1 MERYGTRC
9 PWCSKT
15 YASAGWLSNHITKV
29 HPEKNLREFTSQKR
43 HLSDVDSS
51 DEMPGESTS
60 QGQDEMLEFNM
71 DIIFESSTREGQDEG
86 SDREVLDFSSDESDS
101 ECPRVD
107 EVIQRAGAP
116 IRVYSFPEQD
126 PSYNLYAPFSHSI
139 DYRLASHFIAAKT
152 PKSKIDH
159 FFKNNILKDL
169 NPTHKVQFRSAYTL
183 YKLVDSAAN
192 EPGWRAGKV
201 NYPLQ
206 QGVEFQYRNII
217 SGVEY
222 LLRQVAYA
230 SHMLWGPHREYNNE
244 GDRVYNEM
252 NTATWWEDNQV
263 DTSYTFDV

>member
-9 PWCSKT
+9 PWCLKP

-29 HPEKNLREFTSQKR
+29 HPEKNLSEFTSRKR

-86 SDREVLDFSSDESDS
+86 SDREVLDFSSNESDS

-159 FFKNNILKDL
+159 FFQNNILKDL

-192 EPGWRAGKV
+192 EPG
-201 NYPLQ
+201 
-206 QGVEFQYRNII
+206 
-217 SGVEY
+217 
-222 LLRQVAYA
+222 
-230 SHMLWGPHREYNNE
+230 
-244 GDRVYNEM
+244 
-252 NTATWWEDNQV
+252 
-263 DTSYTFDV
+263 

>member
-1 MERYGTRC
+1 M
-9 PWCSKT
+9 
-15 YASAGWLSNHITKV
+15 
-29 HPEKNLREFTSQKR
+29 
-43 HLSDVDSS
+43 DSS

-71 DIIFESSTREGQDEG
+71 DIILGSSTTEGQDEC
-86 SDREVLDFSSDESDS
+86 SDRDVLDFSSDQSDS
-101 ECPRVD
+101 KCPRVH
-107 EVIQRAGAP
+107 EVIQRVGTP

-139 DYRLASHFIAAKT
+139 NYRLASHFSAAKT

-169 NPTHKVQFRSAYTL
+169 NPTLKVQFRSAYTL

-192 EPGWRAGKV
+192 EPGWRTGKV

-222 LLRQVAYA
+222 LLRQVAHA
-230 SHMLWGPHREYNNE
+230 SHMLWRPHPKYNNE

-263 DTSYTFDV
+263 DASYTFDL